1 VSLIIH
7 VDGGSRGNPGPAG
20 AGVVIRGDDG
30 ALIFEAG
37 FFLGRQTNNAAEY
50 QALIRA
56 LERAGQRGEQ
66 PITIHSDS
74 ELLVRQITG
83 EYQVKSASL
92 APLYRQAQTLLVR
105 VGRWSIRHVRREQNT
120 RADELANLAMDARRD
135 VIVFDVDRPAD
146 QSAGMP
152 ATTDRAH
159 DAPETALQPEVLAGS
174 AQPAVRVTVNRPPK
188 AGACPAGGLP
198 AAAFTVGTTLP
209 AGLCVHAAHAL
220 VPTLLAILNTDADEF
235 AAVPTLTVRCGRPG
249 CNAEFRLAPARS
261 KNGAPHQPGE

>member
-1 VSLIIH
+1 
-7 VDGGSRGNPGPAG
+7 
-20 AGVVIRGDDG
+20 VIRDDEGD
-30 ALIFEAG
+30 LIFEAG

-66 PITIHSDS
+66 PIMIHSDS

-92 APLYRQAQTLLVR
+92 TPLYRQAQTLLVR

-146 QSAGMP
+146 QAADVPVAADADSDGPEP
-152 ATTDRAH
+152 AS
-159 DAPETALQPEVLAGS
+159 PPEVLGAS
-174 AQPAVRVTVNRPPK
+174 AQPAVRVTVHRPPK
-188 AGACPAGGLP
+188 AGGCLAGGLP
-198 AAAFTVGTTLP
+198 AQDFTVATTLP

-220 VPTLLAILNTDADEF
+220 VPTLLAILNTDAEEF

-261 KNGAPHQPGE
+261 KNGNPHQSED